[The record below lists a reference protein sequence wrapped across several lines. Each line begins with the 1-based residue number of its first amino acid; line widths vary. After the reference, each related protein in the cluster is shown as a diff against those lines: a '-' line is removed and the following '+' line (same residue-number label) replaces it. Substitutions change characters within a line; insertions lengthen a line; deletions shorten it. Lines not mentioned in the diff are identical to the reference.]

1 MLWKDDVNI
10 ILTPKHK
17 YGAYHYD
24 TAPYSQLSY
33 LSYSPLQSKSTD
45 TSTCS
50 PKEAE
55 TPYFTLH
62 LTLHHSFFH
71 KILHLSNLLYTFA
84 KGVRPYSKNGK
95 KQSLWKQKYEK
106 KNFFM
111 PVNSNKKMSQQ

>member
-1 MLWKDDVNI
+1 MPKLGIGLGFSKFWHRIIGDKAAKKMLWKDDVNI

-55 TPYFTLH
+55 TPCFTLY
-62 LTLHHSFFH
+62 LALHHSF
-71 KILHLSNLLYTFA
+71 LS
-84 KGVRPYSKNGK
+84 
-95 KQSLWKQKYEK
+95 
-106 KNFFM
+106 
-111 PVNSNKKMSQQ
+111 